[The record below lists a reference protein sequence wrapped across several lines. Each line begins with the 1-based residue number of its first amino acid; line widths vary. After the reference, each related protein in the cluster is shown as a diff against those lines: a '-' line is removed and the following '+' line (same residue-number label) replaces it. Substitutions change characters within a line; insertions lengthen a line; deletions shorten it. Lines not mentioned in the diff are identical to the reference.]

1 MHYALKGVFEE
12 ILAYSSLKSKTPI
25 TYLIDFTFIH
35 FINQLYIYTNKYSK
49 FYFSK
54 IFLQN

>member
-1 MHYALKGVFEE
+1 MHYTLKGVFEE
-12 ILAYSSLKSKTPI
+12 ILAYSSSNSKTPI
-25 TYLIDFTFIH
+25 THLIDFTFIH
-35 FINQLYIYTNKYSK
+35 FINQLYIYSNKYSK